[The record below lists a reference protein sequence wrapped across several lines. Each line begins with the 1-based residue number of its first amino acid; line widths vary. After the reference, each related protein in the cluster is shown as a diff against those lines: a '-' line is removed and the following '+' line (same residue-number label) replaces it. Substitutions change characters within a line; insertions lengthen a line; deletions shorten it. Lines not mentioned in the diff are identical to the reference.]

1 MEDISFESVNHV
13 QVRVYFVDVKNIDR
27 NLEGLIGKLELSNN
41 ILNN

>member
-1 MEDISFESVNHV
+1 MENISFESVDHV

-27 NLEGLIGKLELSNN
+27 SFECLIGKLELSDN